1 MSEFAGLQK
10 YKNNPA
16 CTKISKSVSLLIV
29 KSATED
35 KEYLYIYIQDRD
47 IPKVPFAVQTYIVT
61 RVDDFTIKTYRV
73 LSLLV
78 FPKISNKCSF
88 FNQQDDK
95 VLVQIHIQV
104 LQLRERNSLIDQQ
117 LSFNACARPFFPHE
131 WRLVHVN

>member
-1 MSEFAGLQK
+1 MSEFAGLWK

-35 KEYLYIYIQDRD
+35 EEYLYIYRIEIYRKYHSQSRL
-47 IPKVPFAVQTYIVT
+47 T

-117 LSFNACARPFFPHE
+117 LSYNACARPFFPHE

>member
-1 MSEFAGLQK
+1 MSEFAGLWK

-35 KEYLYIYIQDRD
+35 EEYLYIYRIEIYRKYHSQSRL
-47 IPKVPFAVQTYIVT
+47 T

-117 LSFNACARPFFPHE
+117 LSYNACARPFFPHE
-131 WRLVHVN
+131 LRLVHVN